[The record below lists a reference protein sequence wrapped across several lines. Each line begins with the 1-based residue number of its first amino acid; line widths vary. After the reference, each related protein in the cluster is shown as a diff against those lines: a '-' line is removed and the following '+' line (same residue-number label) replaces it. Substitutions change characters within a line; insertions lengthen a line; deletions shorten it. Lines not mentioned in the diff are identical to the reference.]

1 MHWNLLQKLN
11 YHVIVKLQKQRK
23 IQQQELQK
31 TLILCVNMSKQSNM
45 NMNLIP
51 IYILGAQT
59 KVANQKI

>member
-31 TLILCVNMSKQSNM
+31 TLILCVNMGKQSNM

>member
-31 TLILCVNMSKQSNM
+31 TLILCVNTGKQSNM